1 MLHLHAIQ
9 HPVPP
14 HTHILSLTIALS
26 PCQSIENSI
35 AACPVDLRRD
45 LYKHVVL
52 SGGSTLFQGFK
63 ERVQA
68 DLRAGATYGTTVGV
82 VAPPDRGTSVY
93 QGGCVVGGLSTFQNK
108 WVTRDEYEEE
118 GKSRVLAKC
127 VT

>member
-1 MLHLHAIQ
+1 MIAALAR
-9 HPVPP
+9 HPAPCP
-14 HTHILSLTIALS
+14 SPHILSLTIALS
-26 PCQSIENSI
+26 LQSIENSI